1 MVAREF
7 ARSEELRATA
17 LALATPG
24 RGVLAAD
31 ESTATIGKRLQS
43 IGVANELSAR
53 VALRTL
59 LFETPNAGDTL
70 SGVILYDE
78 TLRSTGKSGASFVET
93 LRARGMIP
101 GIKVDAGVTPLP
113 GSPEETATAGL
124 DGLDARCREYYEL
137 GARFAKWRAVL
148 RIDERRGFPSALA
161 VAENA
166 NALARYA
173 TICQENGLVPI
184 VEPEILMDGAHDI
197 EVCFDVTRRVLDA
210 VFSALRL
217 HGAQMD
223 GLILKP
229 NMVTAGSEHP
239 SANGGDDIVASMT
252 LRALRDVVPPAVP
265 GILFL
270 SGGQTEEQATERL
283 RLMNCSDI
291 PRAPWTLS
299 FSYGRALQASCLK
312 AWGGEDANVPAAQ
325 AAFFARCVAN
335 SKASIRS

>member
-1 MVAREF
+1 MDARAE
-7 ARSEELRATA
+7 ALRTIAA
-17 LALATPG
+17 ALATPG
-24 RGVLAAD
+24 KGVLAAD
-31 ESTATIGKRLQS
+31 ESTGTIGKRLAT
-43 IGVANELSAR
+43 IGVENTLEHR
-53 VALRTL
+53 VALREL
-59 LFETPNAGDTL
+59 LFDAPNCAAAL

-78 TLRSTGKSGASFVET
+78 TLRSTGKGGATFVEM
-93 LRARGMIP
+93 LRANGTLP
-101 GIKVDAGVTPLP
+101 GIKVDAGVVPLP

-124 DGLDARCREYYEL
+124 DGLDERCKEYYDL

-148 RIDERRGFPSALA
+148 KIDEARGLPSALA

-173 TICQENGLVPI
+173 TICQRNGLVPI

-197 EVCFDVTRRVLDA
+197 ETCLRVTRRVLDA

-223 GLILKP
+223 GMILKP
-229 NMVTAGSEHP
+229 NMVTAGSAHP
-239 SANGGDDIVASMT
+239 SANGGDDVVAEMT

-283 RLMNCSDI
+283 RLMNRSNI

-299 FSYGRALQASCLK
+299 FSYGRALQASCIK
-312 AWGGEDANVPAAQ
+312 AWGGKAENVPAAQ
-325 AAFFARCVAN
+325 AAFLARCKAN
-335 SKASIRS
+335 SEASIRP